1 MTTAET
7 TATLI
12 EGAYEGFRLELG
24 DVVID
29 VQPVAGQ
36 SLAAPDPEIQID
48 VYMPDGDGI
57 GRCALTERVSG
68 AQQLRAALAEWKA
81 ILS

>member
-1 MTTAET
+1 MT

-12 EGAYEGFRLELG
+12 DGAYEGFRLQLG

-29 VQPVAGQ
+29 VRPVAGQ
-36 SLAAPDPEIQID
+36 GVAAPDPEIQID
-48 VYMPDGDGI
+48 IYMTDGDGI
-57 GRCALTERVSG
+57 GRCALTETVNG
-68 AQQLRAALAEWKA
+68 AQQLRAALAQWKA